1 MTEERVLRALAED
14 VRAACLDAALTA
26 YEDAKL
32 RGLCHEGAWEVAMG
46 AIRAWDADATIARHL
61 GLARD

>member
-1 MTEERVLRALAED
+1 MKDSLHFESLAAF
-14 VRAACLDAALTA
+14 VRAACLDAAVSA

-46 AIRAWDADATIARHL
+46 AIRELDTAAIAAEHP
-61 GLARD
+61 D